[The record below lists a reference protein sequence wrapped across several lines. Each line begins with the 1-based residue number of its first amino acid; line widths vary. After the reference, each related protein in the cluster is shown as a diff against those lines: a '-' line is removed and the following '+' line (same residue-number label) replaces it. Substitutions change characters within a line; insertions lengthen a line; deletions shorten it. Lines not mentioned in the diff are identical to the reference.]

1 MSTTIPGGRN
11 LQPQMNFLKPDFKA
25 GSEERKRFAS
35 VTRLLFLGVALIV
48 WAMVGLKIWDISL
61 VVAER
66 RPDEIEQAR
75 LSQEIA
81 DLQAILSKVP
91 SSVLDAREDLYTQV
105 RWSQRLAAIKDLA
118 SAGLAFEDYRVEQDG
133 TIQLSGLVSNPS
145 TYADILD
152 AISEID
158 FVTRATSASLYDQ
171 EQVWRGYYLQIAI
184 STVPQEEK

>member
-1 MSTTIPGGRN
+1 
-11 LQPQMNFLKPDFKA
+11 MNFLKPDFKA

-66 RPDEIEQAR
+66 RPDEMEKTR

-81 DLQAILSKVP
+81 DLQAQLNQVP

-118 SAGLAFEDYRVEQDG
+118 SAGLAFGDYRVEQDG

-158 FVTRATSASLYDQ
+158 FVTRVTSASLYDQ